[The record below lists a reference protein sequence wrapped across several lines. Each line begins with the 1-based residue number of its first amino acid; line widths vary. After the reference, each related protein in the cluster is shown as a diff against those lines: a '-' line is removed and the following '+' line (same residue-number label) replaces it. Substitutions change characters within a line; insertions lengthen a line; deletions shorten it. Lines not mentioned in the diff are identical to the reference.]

1 MILDCEFKYDF
12 LLSLWIPFFSI
23 GHALFNTEK
32 RYIKFRGNSEKEN
45 FDICMHMHQS
55 TEFQSSSSITY
66 GVESSSELKITERF
80 GVEVLETI
88 IMNFESDLIDEY
100 DELVVALVRCKCNLK
115 PKKFV
120 GYEES

>member
-1 MILDCEFKYDF
+1 
-12 LLSLWIPFFSI
+12 
-23 GHALFNTEK
+23 
-32 RYIKFRGNSEKEN
+32 
-45 FDICMHMHQS
+45 MHMHQS

-80 GVEVLETI
+80 GIEVLETI